1 MGLYKPLK
9 NEIGVECSYHRI
21 LSISNRYNAIRV
33 LVGSYSSKEV
43 RDNEVKKHQLR
54 NTLKELYRQA
64 NECLANKEGEERFQK
79 LQAQIREVQQISP
92 EMEMVA
98 FTTNITLD
106 WSPADENDISFKGCY
121 EELKKTEMF
130 KGAVDL

>member
-1 MGLYKPLK
+1 MGLYKPIK

-21 LSISNRYNAIRV
+21 LSITNRYNIIKV

-43 RDNEVKKHQLR
+43 RDNELKKHQLR
-54 NTLKELYRQA
+54 ETLDELYRQA
-64 NECLANKEGEERFQK
+64 NECLTNNEGEERFNK
-79 LQAQIREVQQISP
+79 IQAQIREVQQISP

-98 FTTNITLD
+98 FTTDIKLD
-106 WSPADENDISFKGCY
+106 LNPADENNISFQSCY
-121 EELKKTEMF
+121 EELKKTELF